1 MSRTIA
7 LTAAA
12 TLAGLLAGIAG
23 CSPASVEPR
32 PVPAATSSAVEVVA
46 VVDGDTID
54 VATPAGKQ
62 RVRIIGIDTPEIGR
76 DGEPSECYAHEA
88 REFVDKLLYG
98 RDVELRSDA
107 TQADVDVHG
116 RLLRH
121 VIVDGHSAAVETIA
135 AGAGYEYTYDAAYEG
150 QSEHQAAQEAA
161 RNAGLGLWGACQ
173 R

>member
-1 MSRTIA
+1 MSRPIA
-7 LTAAA
+7 PTAAA

-23 CSPASVEPR
+23 CSPASSDPA
-32 PVPAATSSAVEVVA
+32 PVPVATSTVEVVA

-54 VATPAGKQ
+54 VATAAGKQ

-88 REFVDKLLYG
+88 RDFVDALLHG

-107 TQADVDVHG
+107 TQADVDVYG

-121 VIVDGHSAAVETIA
+121 VIVHGHSAAVETIA
-135 AGAGYEYTYDAAYEG
+135 AGAGYAYTYDAAYDG
-150 QSEHQAAQEAA
+150 QSDHQAAQNAA
-161 RNAGLGLWGACQ
+161 QGAGLGLWGACQ
-173 R
+173 S

>member
-1 MSRTIA
+1 MPRLIA
-7 LTAAA
+7 PTAAA

-23 CSPASVEPR
+23 CSPASGD
-32 PVPAATSSAVEVVA
+32 PVSVPSSTATVEVVA

-54 VATPAGKQ
+54 VATAAGEQ
-62 RVRIIGIDTPEIGR
+62 RVRIIGIDTPEVGR

-88 REFVDKLLYG
+88 RDFVDELLYG

-107 TQADVDVHG
+107 TQSDVDAYG

-121 VIVDGHSAAVETIA
+121 VIIDGHSAAVETIA
-135 AGAGYEYTYDAAYEG
+135 AGAGHEYTYDAAYDG
-150 QSEHQAAQEAA
+150 QSDHQAAQDAA
-161 RNAGLGLWGACQ
+161 QSAGLGLWGACQ